1 MSFAVNLLEGG
12 ETKFG
17 VSFANKLFR
26 PTQDNGANG
35 DPVTELKAHWYSRE
49 LPRVARALGDKALKT
64 ILPWLAL
71 FEEHER
77 SIGEDYDHSGFGR
90 SEIARR
96 RNSYHEV
103 QDALIDAVRDAAIQH
118 FENDP
123 LAAWAVLNMNPI
135 LIVRRISLFAVA
147 EVLERQAAA
156 ETVNTDL
163 ISVARE
169 LMVDPTSREQLAASD
184 FIRLLR
190 ALGAV
195 SHAELDALEGVL
207 ASGHVTE
214 HAAARIARNLGEQG
228 ESDVEVKKNQIA
240 QWDRQ
245 WRHRVLAGI
254 GRDLLPIVLQEQ
266 LDVLDA
272 EDGIVDDPTRPTFQ
286 TSGWTG
292 PNSPIPQE
300 EMAAWRRWNSL
311 RSWKAGTTRG
321 MAGVPSLPM
330 RDRRGCL
337 RQSSLATR
345 RHWMGS
351 GTSSDACAR
360 PT

>member
-1 MSFAVNLLEGG
+1 MPSAVAAKLKPVVDGWEDSGYGWRTDPRDLVSFAVNLLEGG

-228 ESDVEVKKNQIA
+228 ESDVEVKKPDCTVGQA
-240 QWDRQ
+240 MAPP
-245 WRHRVLAGI
+245 RV
-254 GRDLLPIVLQEQ
+254 GRY
-266 LDVLDA
+266 
-272 EDGIVDDPTRPTFQ
+272 
-286 TSGWTG
+286 W
-292 PNSPIPQE
+292 
-300 EMAAWRRWNSL
+300 
-311 RSWKAGTTRG
+311 
-321 MAGVPSLPM
+321 
-330 RDRRGCL
+330 
-337 RQSSLATR
+337 
-345 RHWMGS
+345 
-351 GTSSDACAR
+351 AR
-360 PT
+360 PPSDCAPGATGRARC